1 MFRTFLLY
9 KVRKRCEKQK
19 SKIQN
24 HKGIMSNKNQ
34 MIFDLLDMIEHA
46 DNLETLR
53 QEAKRIRRQIEAE
66 FIFDAM
72 EKTNKSYDEL
82 MNFLKGEYDE

>member
-9 KVRKRCEKQK
+9 KVRKKVRKA
-19 SKIQN
+19 KIQN
-24 HKGIMSNKNQ
+24 RKGIMSNKNQ

>member
-1 MFRTFLLY
+1 
-9 KVRKRCEKQK
+9 
-19 SKIQN
+19 
-24 HKGIMSNKNQ
+24 MSNQKQ
-34 MIFDLLDMIEHA
+34 VIFELFEMIERA

-82 MNFLKGEYDE
+82 MGFLKGEYDEQQ